1 MLEVPEVLEV
11 VEVLLGSPGQLG
23 RWLQG
28 CVWTTFPGQG
38 APGGTV
44 SWEGAGLEQLRWRHL
59 VGTTPP
65 FTRHEAVHVDQS
77 DQPAQPP

>member
-1 MLEVPEVLEV
+1 MLEVPEVP
-11 VEVLLGSPGQLG
+11 EVLLGSPGQLG

-28 CVWTTFPGQG
+28 CVWVASPGQG
-38 APGGTV
+38 APGRTV
-44 SWEGAGLEQLRWRHL
+44 SWEGAGLEQLRRRSL

-65 FTRHEAVHVDQS
+65 FKRHEAGHVDQP